1 MFLWIPVAFICF
13 TNGSCGF
20 ADGGLMVTARECDQK
35 NYVVRQKLATDLSV
49 DAFELTCLKIKP
61 KTADFI

>member
-1 MFLWIPVAFICF
+1 VFVWIPVAFICF
-13 TNGSCGF
+13 TGGSCGF
-20 ADGGLMVTARECDQK
+20 SNGGLTVTARECEQK
-35 NYVVRQKLATDLSV
+35 NYVVRQKLAVDISI

>member
-1 MFLWIPVAFICF
+1 MFVWIPVAFICF
-13 TNGSCGF
+13 TDGSCGF
-20 ADGGLMVTARECDQK
+20 SNGGLTVTARECEQK
-35 NYVVRQKLATDLSV
+35 NYVVRQKLAVDISI